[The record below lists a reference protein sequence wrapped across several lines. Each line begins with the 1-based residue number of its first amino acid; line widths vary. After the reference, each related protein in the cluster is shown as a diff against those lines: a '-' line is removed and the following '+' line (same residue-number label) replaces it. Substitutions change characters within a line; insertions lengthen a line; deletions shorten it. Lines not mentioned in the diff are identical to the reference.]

1 MSGPRRVLVPAG
13 TRPEFVKLA
22 PVVAALRAVGLTTRV
37 VATGQ
42 HHDAAMAG
50 SFFDE
55 LGLEPDARH
64 ELAGD
69 EPARLAGLVAQA
81 ERELADW
88 RPDVVLLLGDTN
100 TVPAYGLA
108 ARRRR
113 VPVAH
118 LEAGLRSF
126 NATSIE
132 EVNRKVAAQL
142 ASLQL
147 APTELARRFLLDE
160 GIAEDRIE
168 VVGNPV
174 IDVLVAAGAAA
185 RAPEARSG
193 VLLTA
198 HRATNVDDPE
208 RLAGL
213 VRIVRRLATEV
224 GEVLFPV
231 HPRTAARLEETG
243 LRAELDLDGIELRPP
258 LSYSEMLARLAAS
271 KVVVTDSGGLQEEA
285 SFLGVPVVV
294 LRRSTPRWEGVA
306 LGSARLVG
314 LDVEAALEAAARFA
328 EPAELARVAGLPCPY
343 GDGRTSRRVAGLLAD
358 DGVVARMALCEPDL
372 VDWVPAGIAGGG
384 RS

>member
-1 MSGPRRVLVPAG
+1 MSGSRRVLVPAG

-22 PVVAALRAVGLTTRV
+22 PVVAALRAAGLATRV

-50 SFFDE
+50 SFFAE

-69 EPARLAGLVAQA
+69 EPDRLAALVAQA
-81 ERELADW
+81 ERELAGW

-147 APTELARRFLLDE
+147 APTELARRFLLAE
-160 GIAEDRIE
+160 GIDEDRIE

-174 IDVLVAAGAAA
+174 IDVLVASGAAA
-185 RAPEARSG
+185 RPPEERSG

-213 VRIVRRLATEV
+213 VRIVRRLAAEV

-243 LRAELDLDGIELRPP
+243 LRAGLEVDGVELRPP

-343 GDGRTSRRVAGLLAD
+343 GDGRTSKRVAELLAD
-358 DGVVARMALCEPDL
+358 DDVVARMALSEPDL
-372 VDWVPAGIAGGG
+372 VDWVPGGLGGG
-384 RS
+384 GQP